1 MCVYIYETRSSVYY
15 SYIKSSQVQQTT
27 QACMY
32 IYIYMNEISTWATE
46 NTGEGIRRTKY
57 LKLQSIIIN

>member
-27 QACMY
+27 QACL
-32 IYIYMNEISTWATE
+32 YIYMNEISAWATE